1 MKQIELSKG
10 LYSIVDLEDYSLLIQ
25 SKWSAYY
32 KPSCN
37 KWYAQNK
44 KNGLLHRYL
53 LGVTDPNILVY
64 HKNGNTLDN
73 RRENLEIISRE
84 ISKRRAKRR
93 VTTNVYRGVSRL
105 SANKWR
111 ADIRNNFIGSFDT
124 PEEAAL
130 AWNKVALEMYGEN
143 AQLNVVK

>member
-10 LYSIVDLEDYSLLIQ
+10 LYSIVDPEDYSLLIQ
-25 SKWSAYY
+25 NKWSVYY

-37 KWYAQNK
+37 RWYAQNK

-53 LGVTDPNILVY
+53 LGITDPNVLVY

-73 RRENLEIISRE
+73 RRENLEVISRE
-84 ISKRRAKRR
+84 ISKRRARR
-93 VTTNVYRGVSRL
+93 RATNNVYRGVSKL

-111 ADIRNNFIGSFDT
+111 ADIRNNFIGSFNT

-130 AWNKVALEMYGEN
+130 AWNKVALETYGEN
-143 AQLNVVK
+143 AQLNVVE